1 MLKENGT
8 LIALFIL
15 VFVLLG
21 LFWWFDRQG
30 QSLVPALPTS
40 TPSPAPENGIDETA
54 IKNALLKNYNQS
66 QDRINLLVLETQGR
80 FAQGIVSFFPDER
93 VWLWLAYRE
102 DDQQGWLLVHDGQ
115 GLPSCQKLAEIS
127 FPASLASQCWDQ
139 DAGII
144 VNR

>member
-8 LIALFIL
+8 LVALFVL

-30 QSLVPALPTS
+30 QSLVPALLTS
-40 TPSPAPENGIDETA
+40 TPSPAPENGIDEAA
-54 IKNALLKNYNQS
+54 IKNALLKNYNQP
-66 QDRINLLVLETQGR
+66 QDRINLLVLEIQDR
-80 FAQGIVSFFPDER
+80 FAQGTASFFPDER
-93 VWLWLAYRE
+93 VWLWLAHQE
-102 DDQQGWLLVHDGQ
+102 EPSGDWLLVHDGQ
-115 GLPSCQKLAEIS
+115 GLASCQKLAKVN

-139 DAGII
+139 DAGLI